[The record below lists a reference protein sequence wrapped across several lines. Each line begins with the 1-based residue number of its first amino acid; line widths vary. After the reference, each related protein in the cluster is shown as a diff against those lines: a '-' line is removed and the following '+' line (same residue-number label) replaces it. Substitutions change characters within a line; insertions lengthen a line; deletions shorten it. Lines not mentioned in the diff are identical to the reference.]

1 MAFGDADPSDCL
13 PAACPHMITPHCLG
27 AIDLA
32 DYQPYLPADYAGRW
46 RFHIQ
51 DLQLQGNPPA
61 ADTPPPR
68 G

>member
-1 MAFGDADPSDCL
+1 
-13 PAACPHMITPHCLG
+13 MITPHCLG